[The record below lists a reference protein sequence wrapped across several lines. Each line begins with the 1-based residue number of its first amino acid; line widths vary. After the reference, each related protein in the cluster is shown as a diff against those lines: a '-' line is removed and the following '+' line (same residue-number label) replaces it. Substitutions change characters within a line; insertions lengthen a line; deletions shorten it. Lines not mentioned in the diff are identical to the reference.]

1 MLRFAAWANLPK
13 PCASYRDR
21 QSGLMQFVAFRN
33 MFMPLTHRFSLKIP
47 AACQFAICAAL
58 AAAVLLP
65 VSAAHA
71 ATPPIVVT
79 EGIKAFRLCTGP
91 DNLSHVIEGSI
102 DQKVMTDVSALHF
115 KETPAHSKY
124 DWHAAPEE
132 QYVITLSGTLEFSTT
147 GGENFVLHPGEVLLA
162 QDTTGPGHRWKLL
175 DDQPW
180 RRAYIITKP
189 GDKAAFVP
197 KAGAADK
204 GC

>member
-1 MLRFAAWANLPK
+1 
-13 PCASYRDR
+13 
-21 QSGLMQFVAFRN
+21 
-33 MFMPLTHRFSLKIP
+33 MPLTHRFSLKIP
-47 AACQFAICAAL
+47 AARQFASCAAL

-65 VSAAHA
+65 VGAAHA

-197 KAGAADK
+197 KARRRQRVLMI
-204 GC
+204 

>member
-1 MLRFAAWANLPK
+1 MVRFAAWANLPK
-13 PCASYRDR
+13 PCASYRDW

-33 MFMPLTHRFSLKIP
+33 MFMPSTDRFSLKIP
-47 AACQFAICAAL
+47 NARQLAGCAAL
-58 AAAVLLP
+58 AAAVMLP

-71 ATPPIVVT
+71 AKPPIVVT

-115 KETPAHSKY
+115 KETPAHSQY

-180 RRAYIITKP
+180 RRAYI
-189 GDKAAFVP
+189 
-197 KAGAADK
+197 
-204 GC
+204 

>member
-1 MLRFAAWANLPK
+1 MGK
-13 PCASYRDR
+13 PAQPLHRLSRLAIRAHAVRRVQEC
-21 QSGLMQFVAFRN
+21 
-33 MFMPLTHRFSLKIP
+33 FMPSTNRFRSRLS
-47 AACQFAICAAL
+47 ATRQLAGCVAI
-58 AAAVLLP
+58 AAAVMLP
-65 VSAAHA
+65 VSGAYAAK
-71 ATPPIVVT
+71 PPIVVT

-102 DQKVMTDVSALHF
+102 DQKAMTSVSALHF
-115 KETPAHSKY
+115 KETPAHSTY

-147 GGENFVLHPGEVLLA
+147 GGENFVLHPGEILLA

-180 RRAYIITKP
+180 RRAYVLIKP
-189 GDKAAFVP
+189 GDKSAFVP
-197 KAGAADK
+197 KAGSTAK

>member
-1 MLRFAAWANLPK
+1 MQSHNRFGLR
-13 PCASYRDR
+13 
-21 QSGLMQFVAFRN
+21 
-33 MFMPLTHRFSLKIP
+33 IP
-47 AACQFAICAAL
+47 AARQLAGCAAI
-58 AAAVLLP
+58 AAAFVLP
-65 VSAAHA
+65 VSSAYAAK
-71 ATPPIVVT
+71 PPIVVT

-102 DQKVMTDVSALHF
+102 DQKEMTAVSALHF
-115 KETPAHSKY
+115 KETPAHSTY

-162 QDTTGPGHRWKLL
+162 QDTTGPGHRWKLI

-180 RRAYIITKP
+180 RRAYILTKP
-189 GDKAAFVP
+189 GDKSAFVP
-197 KAGAADK
+197 KPGAAAK

>member
-1 MLRFAAWANLPK
+1 
-13 PCASYRDR
+13 
-21 QSGLMQFVAFRN
+21 
-33 MFMPLTHRFSLKIP
+33 MPSTHRFRRERSTVHRLAGY
-47 AACQFAICAAL
+47 AAI
-58 AAAVLLP
+58 AAAVMLP
-65 VSAAHA
+65 VSAAYA
-71 ATPPIVVT
+71 AKPPIVVT

-102 DQKVMTDVSALHF
+102 DQKAITDVSALHF

-162 QDTTGPGHRWKLL
+162 QDTTGPGHRWKLI

-180 RRAYIITKP
+180 RRAYVITKP
-189 GDKAAFVP
+189 GDKSAFVP
-197 KAGAADK
+197 KAGAPAK